1 MKAIA
6 AALAALLA
14 ALIALALW
22 FYNRWRTA
30 QAIKAA
36 KGTLIPVGGTPAQ
49 ATISDSWTTAP
60 ATVPAGVNTTFVLTV
75 KGSHVSG
82 LLPVSG
88 REYIFQPPPGVTI
101 ISVSGA
107 VPGNPNIGTTN
118 AAGTITVV
126 IKASAVEQP
135 TASALV
141 AQQVNADST
150 TSDTATFTVQ

>member
-22 FYNRWRTA
+22 FYNRWKTA

-36 KGTLIPVGGTPAQ
+36 KGTLVPVGGTPAQ
-49 ATISDSWTTAP
+49 ATISDTWTTAP

-88 REYIFQPPPGVTI
+88 REYIFQPPTGVTI

-126 IKASAVEQP
+126 IKAASAVEQP

-141 AQQVNADST
+141 AQQVNADDT
-150 TSDTATFTVQ
+150 HTATFTVQ